1 MKSMLRPL
9 LLMLPALLVGAC
21 STHPQPASDAR
32 ASTVDPVQTYVCAS
46 GARIVA
52 AYPDTDSATVQYKGA
67 TYRLRIAISGSGAR
81 YVGERIEWWTK
92 GTGTGSAGTLLR
104 HNADGTS
111 GDALEHCT
119 GE

>member
-1 MKSMLRPL
+1 MKPMLRPFL
-9 LLMLPALLVGAC
+9 FMLPALLVGAC

-32 ASTVDPVQTYVCAS
+32 APAVAPVQAYVCAS

-52 AYPDTDSATVQYKGA
+52 TYPDTESATVQYKGA
-67 TYRLRIAISGSGAR
+67 TYPLRIAISGSGAR

-92 GTGTGSAGTLLR
+92 GTGTGSSGTLLR